1 MVACEQNLNLGESRE
16 FTPEPH
22 TKGDVKVRGIAPR
35 SLVVFF
41 ALHNCRTCSRAR
53 GTEFG

>member
-1 MVACEQNLNLGESRE
+1 MVACEQTLDLRESQE

-22 TKGDVKVRGIAPR
+22 TKGDVKVRGIAAR

-41 ALHNCRTCSRAR
+41 ALHNCRACSRAR

>member
-1 MVACEQNLNLGESRE
+1 MVACEQTLSLGESRE

-22 TKGDVKVRGIAPR
+22 TKGDVKVRGIAAH